1 MAAVVRASRATGTT
15 AGEVERCDGRGDLT
29 SRVVLGRPAVENF
42 LPSTSRSRT
51 SFKDED
57 TCYGSRPPWLEL
69 LLIGVGGSRTGKRTA
84 IVLARDRKSFSLRR
98 ISIQHNSPQS
108 HTMRSSCHALQ
119 VGLFYD
125 GKAKQDATEE
135 ETISRR

>member
-29 SRVVLGRPAVENF
+29 SRVVLGRPPVENF

-69 LLIGVGGSRTGKRTA
+69 LLFGVGGSRTGKRTA

-98 ISIQHNSPQS
+98 ISIQH
-108 HTMRSSCHALQ
+108 TLTIMFFLSCFTGWVVLRWKSEA
-119 VGLFYD
+119 GRY
-125 GKAKQDATEE
+125 
-135 ETISRR
+135 RRRND